1 MVTRMF
7 SSANMQRILGDLW
20 RSTVLIAFK
29 LLRGGFLGKKR
40 LPFTSLPPALPALP
54 KSLILSRARM
64 KHIANTRIKCFQS
77 LNENRSMKASSSFNV
92 IQILQTQQ
100 LHFQTTAIPYQ
111 QVHTTTDT
119 AFKPGVTG
127 TRRLNWVLLCGENS
141 IYRIEKFA

>member
-1 MVTRMF
+1 
-7 SSANMQRILGDLW
+7 MQRILGDLW
-20 RSTVLIAFK
+20 QSTVLIAFK
-29 LLRGGFLGKKR
+29 LLRGRVPREEKTPIH
-40 LPFTSLPPALPALP
+40 LPPPPALPTLP
-54 KSLILSRARM
+54 KSLIHSRARM
-64 KHIANTRIKCFQS
+64 KQIANTRIKCFQS